1 MVGEGIRERQ
11 GRHGVVSLP
20 EAMGLLTFDWGGLCQ
35 KMSSMF
41 RSTIRILLTVVGL
54 AVPTLSLAKPQ
65 VEYPKRILFI
75 GNSYTY
81 NNDLPHTL
89 QEMVRSAG
97 LPVPKVKSNYL
108 FGKRLIDHV
117 GSRVSMRLIDQGN
130 WDLVVLQGMSL
141 ETVFAKNS
149 KKDRDDFV
157 LSAQELCERVRQQSP
172 KARIIFFQTWARHQD
187 FFDYYKSLFLEKS
200 PATAEKDYNDWA
212 VLHASNSV
220 QQQQFISESYDWA
233 AKENEA
239 EVARVGEAW
248 ARHYQ
253 QPKMPIRLH
262 DRDSSHP
269 SPAGTY
275 LAALAFY
282 KQIYQPEVI
291 KISYRGKVNP
301 AEAAYLQSLVE

>member
-1 MVGEGIRERQ
+1 MIMMA
-11 GRHGVVSLP
+11 L
-20 EAMGLLTFDWGGLCQ
+20 
-35 KMSSMF
+35 
-41 RSTIRILLTVVGL
+41 
-54 AVPTLSLAKPQ
+54 PTLLLAKTQ

-75 GNSYTY
+75 GNSYTF

-89 QEMVRSAG
+89 QEIVRSAG

-157 LSAQELCERVRQQSP
+157 LAAQELCERIRAQSP
-172 KARIIFFQTWARHQD
+172 KARIVFFQTWARHQD
-187 FFDYYKSLFLEKS
+187 FFDYYKSLFHEKS
-200 PATAEKDYNDWA
+200 PATAEKDYQEWA
-212 VLHASNSV
+212 VLHASDPT
-220 QQQQFISESYDWA
+220 QQQHYIIESYDFV

-239 EVARVGEAW
+239 EIARVGEAW

-253 QPKMPIRLH
+253 QSKMPIRLH
-262 DRDSSHP
+262 DRDSTHP
-269 SPAGTY
+269 SLAGTY
-275 LAALAFY
+275 LAALVFY
-282 KQIYQPEVI
+282 KQIYQPEVLDVSYLG
-291 KISYRGKVNP
+291 KINP

>member
-1 MVGEGIRERQ
+1 MIF
-11 GRHGVVSLP
+11 
-20 EAMGLLTFDWGGLCQ
+20 M
-35 KMSSMF
+35 
-41 RSTIRILLTVVGL
+41 
-54 AVPTLSLAKPQ
+54 AVPTLLLAKTQ

-75 GNSYTY
+75 GNSYTF

-108 FGKRLIDHV
+108 FGKRFIDHV

-130 WDLVVLQGMSL
+130 WDIVVLQGMSL

-157 LSAQELCERVRQQSP
+157 LSAQELCERVRAQSP

-200 PATAEKDYNDWA
+200 PETAEKDYQEWA
-212 VLHASNSV
+212 VLHASNPT
-220 QQQQFISESYDWA
+220 QQQQYIIESYDLV

-239 EVARVGEAW
+239 EIARVGEAW

-253 QPKMPIRLH
+253 QAKMPIRLH
-262 DRDSSHP
+262 DRDSTHP

-275 LAALAFY
+275 LAALVFY
-282 KQIYQPEVI
+282 KQIYQPETLD
-291 KISYRGKVNP
+291 ISFRGKINP